1 MASKIL
7 EMAIA
12 IKGKLDGSLGS
23 SMSKAVAQT
32 QQMQRQIR
40 AVNKDMR
47 TLQKQMDKQQ
57 KSKGYIEYDSELQ
70 QLMLQSKLNAEAAKY
85 DSLMGKINNKKE
97 AAATFDRNAGQFK
110 SAAIATAVAAA
121 PIAAATNEA
130 IKFESTMADVRKTV
144 DFDTPKQFKQMS
156 ADIIALSQQLPMS
169 AEGIAQIVAAGGQ
182 SGIARKD
189 LMAFAQDAVKMGIA
203 FDITADQAGEMMAK
217 WRTAFGMSQDEVVTL
232 ADKVNYLSNVTAA
245 SSGDI
250 SDIVTRV
257 GPLGDV
263 AGVNAGQI
271 AALGASMAGV
281 GVQSEIAATGIRN
294 LMLGLVAGEGAT
306 KTQIEAFQRLGLNAV
321 DVAKRMQ
328 TDAVGTIVDVLARIK
343 ELPEETQ
350 AVALTDLFGKESI
363 KAIAPLLTQLDN
375 LKTNFQRVGD
385 ASQYAGS
392 MDKEYIARAGTTANQ
407 INLAKNNLMAFA
419 INIGSVLLPAVNSA
433 MQGIAAVSGAFAKWA
448 GENPELV
455 SGLLMLIGALAGV
468 TLAALGIRAA
478 VSWWRMMRTTIDLFT
493 ASTKGAANAQTALT
507 VRTKAATVAQ
517 SAWNKAQLIG
527 NRLMAAP
534 RIWAYVRAL
543 TLGRVATLAATAAQ
557 WLWNAAMSA
566 NPIGAVIIAVMALV
580 AAGYLLY
587 QNWETVKAFFI
598 GLWESPIAAILAFLT
613 GPIGLLLYIG
623 SVIIANWDAVKAWF
637 TLLWE
642 DPQAAV
648 RQFADYI
655 MGTLGRALD
664 WAEQKWNTLKNI
676 FNQPLTVTVRRLFLG
691 NDGSGGQPVGQSAK
705 GGVFTKPY
713 LTWVAEGR
721 HPEVIVPISNDQNA
735 YNLWAKAGQMLGIS
749 PSQPAPQIRAAS
761 SGSSPIYANFAPVI
775 NVNGSDNSD
784 ILGQLKELLKQ
795 QKREFME
802 SIRRMEEEKRRLSL
816 V

>member
-1 MASKIL
+1 MASKML

-57 KSKGYIEYDSELQ
+57 KAKGYVEYDSELQ
-70 QLMLQSKLNAEAAKY
+70 QLMLQSKLNAEAEKY
-85 DSLMGKINNKKE
+85 DSLIGKINNKKE
-97 AAATFDRNAGQFK
+97 AAAAFDRNAGQFK
-110 SAAIATAVAAA
+110 SAALATAVAAA

-144 DFDTPKQFKQMS
+144 DFDTPEQFKQMS

-182 SGIARKD
+182 SGIARED
-189 LMAFAQDAVKMGIA
+189 LIAFAQDAVKMGIA
-203 FDITADQAGEMMAK
+203 FDITADQAGEMMSK

-257 GPLGDV
+257 GPLGEV

-281 GVQSEIAATGIRN
+281 GVQSEIAATGIQN

-392 MDKEYIARAGTTANQ
+392 MDKEYVARAGTTANQ
-407 INLAKNNLMAFA
+407 INLAKNNIMAFA
-419 INIGSVLLPAVNSA
+419 INIGSVLLPAVNSV
-433 MQGIAAVSGAFAKWA
+433 MQGIAAVSGAFATWA

-455 SGLLMLIGALAGV
+455 SGLLMIIGVLAGV

-478 VSWWRMMRTTIDLFT
+478 VSWWRMMRTTVDLFT
-493 ASTKGAANAQTALT
+493 ASTKGAANAQTVLT
-507 VRTKAATVAQ
+507 ARTKAAAVAQ
-517 SAWNKAQLIG
+517 SAWNKAQLAG
-527 NRLMAAP
+527 NRLLAAP

-580 AAGYLLY
+580 AAGYFLY

-598 GLWESPIAAILAFLT
+598 GMWESPIAAILAFLT

-623 SVIIANWDAVKAWF
+623 SVIIANWEAVKAWF

-642 DPQAAV
+642 DPKAAV

-655 MGTLGRALD
+655 MNTLGRAID
-664 WAEQKWNTLKNI
+664 WAEEKWNTLKNI
-676 FNQPLTVTVRRLFLG
+676 FNQPLTVTVRKLFLG
-691 NDGSGGQPVGQSAK
+691 DAGGGQAPGKSAK
-705 GGVFTKPY
+705 GGVFTNPY
-713 LTWVAEGR
+713 LTWVAEAG
-721 HPEVIVPISNDQNA
+721 HPEVIVPITHDSNA

-749 PSQPAPQIRAAS
+749 PAQPAPQVRVSS
-761 SGSSPIYANFAPVI
+761 SGANPIYANFSPNITITGTDNNDII
-775 NVNGSDNSD
+775 N
-784 ILGQLKELLKQ
+784 QLKELLKQ

-802 SIRRMEEEKRRLSL
+802 SIRRMEEEKRRLSF

>member
-1 MASKIL
+1 MASKML

-57 KSKGYIEYDSELQ
+57 KAKGYVEYDSELQ
-70 QLMLQSKLNAEAAKY
+70 QLMLQSKLNAEAEKY

-97 AAATFDRNAGQFK
+97 AAAAFDRNAGQFK
-110 SAAIATAVAAA
+110 SAALATAVAAA

-144 DFDTPKQFKQMS
+144 DFDTPEQFKQMS

-182 SGIARKD
+182 SGIAKED

-203 FDITADQAGEMMAK
+203 FDVTADQAGEMMAK

-281 GVQSEIAATGIRN
+281 GVQSEIAATGIQN

-392 MDKEYIARAGTTANQ
+392 MDKEYVARAGTTANQ

-419 INIGSVLLPAVNSA
+419 INIGSVLLPAVNSV
-433 MQGIAAVSGAFAKWA
+433 MQGIAAVSGAFATWA

-455 SGLLMLIGALAGV
+455 SGLLMVIGVLAGV

-478 VSWWRMMRTTIDLFT
+478 VSWWRMMRTTVDLFT
-493 ASTKGAANAQTALT
+493 AATKGAANAQTVLT
-507 VRTKAATVAQ
+507 ARTKAAAVAQ
-517 SAWNKAQLIG
+517 SAWNKAQLVG
-527 NRLMAAP
+527 NRLLAAP

-580 AAGYLLY
+580 AAGYFLY

-598 GLWESPIAAILAFLT
+598 GMWESPIAAILAFLT

-642 DPQAAV
+642 DPKAAV

-655 MGTLGRALD
+655 MNTLGRAID
-664 WAEQKWNTLKNI
+664 WAEEKWNTLKNI
-676 FNQPLTVTVRRLFLG
+676 FNQPLTVTVRKLFLG
-691 NDGSGGQPVGQSAK
+691 DDGGGQAPGKSAK
-705 GGVFTKPY
+705 GGVFTNPY
-713 LTWVAEGR
+713 LTWVAEAG
-721 HPEVIVPISNDQNA
+721 HPEVIVPITHDSNA

-749 PSQPAPQIRAAS
+749 PAQPAPQVRVSS
-761 SGSSPIYANFAPVI
+761 SGANPIYANFSPNITITGTDNNDII
-775 NVNGSDNSD
+775 N
-784 ILGQLKELLKQ
+784 QLKELLKQ

-802 SIRRMEEEKRRLSL
+802 SIRRMEEEKRRLSF

>member
-1 MASKIL
+1 MASKML

-47 TLQKQMDKQQ
+47 TLQKQIDKQQ
-57 KSKGYIEYDSELQ
+57 KAKGYVEYDSELQ
-70 QLMLQSKLNAEAAKY
+70 QLMLQSKLNAEAEKY

-97 AAATFDRNAGQFK
+97 AAAAFDRNAGQFK
-110 SAAIATAVAAA
+110 SAALATAVAAA

-144 DFDTPKQFKQMS
+144 DFDTPEQFKQMS

-189 LMAFAQDAVKMGIA
+189 LIAFAQDAVKMGIA

-281 GVQSEIAATGIRN
+281 GVQSEIAATGIQN

-392 MDKEYIARAGTTANQ
+392 MDKEYVARAGTTANQ

-419 INIGSVLLPAVNSA
+419 INIGSVLLPAVNSV
-433 MQGIAAVSGAFAKWA
+433 MQGIAAVSGAFATWA

-455 SGLLMLIGALAGV
+455 SGLLMVIGVLAGV

-478 VSWWRMMRTTIDLFT
+478 VSWWRMMRTTVDLFT
-493 ASTKGAANAQTALT
+493 ASTKGAANAQTVLT
-507 VRTKAATVAQ
+507 ARTKAAAVAQ
-517 SAWNKAQLIG
+517 SAWNKAQLAG
-527 NRLMAAP
+527 NRLLAAP

-580 AAGYLLY
+580 AAGYFLY

-598 GLWESPIAAILAFLT
+598 GMWESPIAAILAFLT

-642 DPQAAV
+642 DPKAAI
-648 RQFADYI
+648 RQFADYM

-676 FNQPLTVTVRRLFLG
+676 FNQPLTVTVRKLFLG
-691 NDGSGGQPVGQSAK
+691 DDSGGQTAGKSAK
-705 GGVFTKPY
+705 GGVFTNPY
-713 LTWVAEGR
+713 LTWVAEAG
-721 HPEVIVPISNDQNA
+721 HPEVIVPITHDSNA

-749 PSQPAPQIRAAS
+749 PAQPAPQVRVSS
-761 SGSSPIYANFAPVI
+761 SGANPIYANFSPNITITGTDNNDII
-775 NVNGSDNSD
+775 N
-784 ILGQLKELLKQ
+784 QLKELLKQ

-802 SIRRMEEEKRRLSL
+802 SIRRMEEEKRRLSF